1 MRRFIYWL
9 MGDRAGRVV
18 VGTWRWLWGLPVEA
32 GGKAAVAV
40 AEESL
45 QSMQESVQKL
55 ARAVALQVGAYERA
69 SAKYQEKIKALNTFE
84 QQAELAQRS
93 GQDEAA
99 RLAMSR
105 AIQIEKLLP
114 ALDQQVQQAAAFVAS
129 AKDKLNRER
138 MKLEQYK
145 SDMQNIKDLA
155 EVNAALES
163 IAKVNND
170 FDIGSARSTF
180 DAAKSAVEG
189 RHQTSAALAALSENP
204 QEKLEADL
212 EQLTLDEQVSMRLQ
226 ALQRPLAPAPLPE
239 SQQP

>member
-18 VGTWRWLWGLPVEA
+18 VSTWRWLWGLPIES
-32 GGKAAVAV
+32 GGKVAVAV
-40 AEESL
+40 AAESL

-69 SAKYQEKIKALNTFE
+69 SLKYQEKIREYRTLE
-84 QQAELAQRS
+84 QQAQLAQRS
-93 GQDEAA
+93 GQQDAA

-105 AIQIEKLLP
+105 AIQIEQLLP
-114 ALDQQVQQAAAFVAS
+114 TLEDQVQQAAAFVES
-129 AKDKLNRER
+129 SKQKLTRER

-145 SDMQNIKDLA
+145 SDMENIKDLA

-163 IAKVNND
+163 IAQVNNE
-170 FDIGSARSTF
+170 FDVDSARSTF
-180 DAAKSAVEG
+180 AAAKAAVEG
-189 RHQTSAALAALSENP
+189 RHLTSSALAALSENP

-212 EQLTLDEQVSMRLQ
+212 EKLTLDEQVNLRLR
-226 ALQRPLAPAPLPE
+226 ALEQPLPISLPE
-239 SQQP
+239 AQQP